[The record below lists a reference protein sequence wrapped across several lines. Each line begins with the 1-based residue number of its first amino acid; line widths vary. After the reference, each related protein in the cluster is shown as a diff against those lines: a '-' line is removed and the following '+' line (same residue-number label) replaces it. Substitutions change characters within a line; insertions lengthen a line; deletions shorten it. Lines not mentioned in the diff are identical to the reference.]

1 MKKTESRCRMLEA
14 CLRKVE
20 PRYKL
25 GGGEMEVGQRMDGGE
40 AKPTEQK
47 GFRPSEGLRLSG
59 RRRIGCRGLAKV

>member
-1 MKKTESRCRMLEA
+1 M
-14 CLRKVE
+14 E